1 MKNFLIL
8 LSLIS
13 IVTCKSQA
21 IVNEAFASHILTPE
35 TIITN
40 NLNNKIDFATLV
52 IKANVKYKDDR
63 QTQNVSAEIKIQ
75 KNEKISVIV
84 RFLGFTMAK
93 ALITPTTVQ
102 YYEKLGGKYFEGDYT
117 TLSKWLGTDLDFN
130 KVQNLFL
137 GKPLNDLTKDSFL
150 VTILDNFHKLQS
162 VQDSTYVKNYFF
174 ESDKFLIKKQEFNQ
188 VSQNRA
194 LQISYPNFQQINE
207 MILPL
212 SLIIEA
218 KVDNSN
224 NNITIDYKS
233 VSVNEEITFTYAVP
247 EGYERIFIKQ

>member
-1 MKNFLIL
+1 MF
-8 LSLIS
+8 S
-13 IVTCKSQA
+13 CKSQT
-21 IVNEAFASHILTPE
+21 IVNEVFASQNIPSE
-35 TIITN
+35 IIIAN
-40 NLNNKIDFATLV
+40 NLSNKIDFTTLV
-52 IKANVKYKDDR
+52 IKANVKYKDDK

-93 ALITPTTVQ
+93 ALITPTAVQ

-117 TLSKWLGTDLDFN
+117 TLSSWLGTDLDFD

-137 GKPLNDLTKDSFL
+137 GKPLNDLTKDTFVAS
-150 VTILDNFHKLQS
+150 ILDNFHKLQS
-162 VQDSTYVKNYFF
+162 VKDSTYTKNYFF
-174 ESDKFLIKKQEFNQ
+174 ESDKFLIKKQEFSQ

-194 LQISYPNFQQINE
+194 LQIFYPNFQLINE

-212 SLIIEA
+212 SLIIDA

-224 NNITIDYKS
+224 NNITIDYRS

-247 EGYERIFIKQ
+247 EGYERIFIK

>member
-1 MKNFLIL
+1 MKKSIL
-8 LSLIS
+8 LFALITMF
-13 IVTCKSQA
+13 TCKSQA
-21 IVNEAFASHILTPE
+21 IVREVFASQILPSE
-35 TIITN
+35 TIISN
-40 NLNNKIDFATLV
+40 NLKNTIDFATLV
-52 IKANVKYKDDR
+52 IKANVKYKDDN

-117 TLSKWLGTDLDFN
+117 TLSKWLGTDLDFDR
-130 KVQNLFL
+130 VQNLFL
-137 GKPLNDLTKDSFL
+137 GKPLNDLTKDVFL
-150 VTILDNFHKLQS
+150 VSILDNFHKLQS
-162 VQDSTYVKNYFF
+162 VKDTTYVKNYFF
-174 ESDKFLIKKQEFNQ
+174 ESDKFLIKKQEFSQ

-194 LQISYPNFQQINE
+194 LQISYPNFQLINE

-212 SLIIEA
+212 SLIIDA

-224 NNITIDYKS
+224 NNITIDYRS
-233 VSVNEEITFTYAVP
+233 VSINEEITFTYAVP
-247 EGYERIFIKQ
+247 DGYERIFIK